1 VSVDLDAVHPLGMAA
16 VDPAAAAVQHAR
28 LATVGDVPR
37 RPVRILLGV
46 WRN

>member
-1 VSVDLDAVHPLGMAA
+1 MEAGPVPTAWLGDDFDGRVVDTAA
-16 VDPAAAAVQHAR
+16 VDR
-28 LATVGDVPR
+28 LIDAPR